1 MTHFTFKETCK
12 WTINMIRHMPVSHSP
27 LRNIIILSS
36 KGFHS
41 AVLRTAFFF
50 SLPYSVCIPLSF
62 QRTAEKRT
70 GVRVCAPLS
79 SELVTVYVSSSQMTM
94 WLEILLKQTFNQ
106 IQSLMRPSLILS
118 HFLSK
123 ASLRLSPTLAEER
136 LSAGLPYQ
144 QRQMGLLIV
153 DRHADSWSH
162 FIFIYFLSK
171 ITENAL
177 RI

>member
-1 MTHFTFKETCK
+1 MNYKYDPPHACISFAFEKHNYPFFK
-12 WTINMIRHMPVSHSP
+12 R
-27 LRNIIILSS
+27 
-36 KGFHS
+36 
-41 AVLRTAFFF
+41 
-50 SLPYSVCIPLSF
+50 IPLCGFENGLFFLFHIAQFISVSAF
-62 QRTAEKRT
+62 LFHFRGRLRKEQVCE
-70 GVRVCAPLS
+70 CAPLLS

-162 FIFIYFLSK
+162 FFFIFFFLSK

>member
-1 MTHFTFKETCK
+1 MNYKYDPPHACISFTFEKHNYPFFK
-12 WTINMIRHMPVSHSP
+12 RIP
-27 LRNIIILSS
+27 LC
-36 KGFHS
+36 GFENG
-41 AVLRTAFFF
+41 LF
-50 SLPYSVCIPLSF
+50 SLFHIAVYFSVCIRLSF

-70 GVRVCAPLS
+70 GVRVCLS

-162 FIFIYFLSK
+162 FSK
-171 ITENAL
+171 KI
-177 RI
+177 